1 MYFLQARIHPAM
13 FYKSAQVYDIIYSN
27 KDYKTEAA
35 QVRELIEKHGT
46 SGGREL
52 LDVAC
57 GTGIHLQHLAPHFDV
72 TGLDLDEN
80 LLERA
85 RLRLPNA
92 TFHHADMRDFDLG
105 KQFDAVT
112 CLFSSIGYAAT
123 EEGLIAAVS
132 RLAHHAKPGAVV
144 IVEPWFYPGQLSEH
158 YVSTRHVDR
167 GPQSQVVRM
176 SRTSIADNVS
186 TLHFHYMVGTP
197 QGIETFAEE
206 HHLTMYTQRQYLLAF
221 ELAGL
226 ENITNEMPGI
236 SGRGL
241 YLGTKPRA

>member
-1 MYFLQARIHPAM
+1 M
-13 FYKSAQVYDIIYSN
+13 FFKSAHVYDLIYGS
-27 KDYKTEAA
+27 KDYKAEAA
-35 QVRELIEKHGT
+35 QIRDLVEKHST

-57 GTGIHLQHLAPHFDV
+57 GTGIHLQHLAEHFDV
-72 TGLDLDEN
+72 TGLDLDAG
-80 LLERA
+80 LLELA
-85 RLRLPNA
+85 RERLPHA

-112 CLFSSIGYAAT
+112 CLFSSIGYAGT
-123 EEGLIAAVS
+123 EDALISAVD
-132 RLAHHAKPGAVV
+132 RLAHHAKPGGVV

-158 YVSTRHVDR
+158 YVSTRHVDK
-167 GPQSQVVRM
+167 GPQLQVVRM
-176 SRTSIADNVS
+176 SRTTIAEHVS

-197 QGIETFAEE
+197 QSIEYFAEE

-226 ENITNEMPGI
+226 HNITSEMPGI
-236 SGRGL
+236 TGRGL
-241 YLGTKPRA
+241 YLGTKPRT

>member
-1 MYFLQARIHPAM
+1 M
-13 FYKSAQVYDIIYSN
+13 FFKSAQVYDNVYGS
-27 KDYKTEAA
+27 KDYKAEAA
-35 QVRELIEKHGT
+35 QIRDLIEKHST

-72 TGLDLDEN
+72 TGVDLDDG

-105 KQFDAVT
+105 KQSTPSLSVQFD
-112 CLFSSIGYAAT
+112 GYAGT
-123 EEGLIAAVS
+123 EDALIATVD
-132 RLAHHAKPGAVV
+132 RLAHHAKPGGVV

-158 YVSTRHVDR
+158 YVSTRHIDK
-167 GPQSQVVRM
+167 GPQLQIIRM
-176 SRTSIADNVS
+176 SRTTIAHNIS

-206 HHLTMYTQRQYLLAF
+206 HHVTLYTQRQYLLAF

-226 ENITNEMPGI
+226 HNITSEMPGI
-236 SGRGL
+236 SGRGI
-241 YLGTKPRA
+241 YLGTKPYA